1 MSNAYVIFKGIRREL
16 LLLAVFPALLFAT
29 LHPARAQTLT
39 TLYSFTGGAD
49 GRNPY
54 FGDLVLGAEG
64 HLYGTTFAGGTD
76 PGLGVVFEVSPA
88 GAEKVLYR
96 FHSADGCSP
105 YAGLIRDA
113 KGNLYGTTGAC
124 GAYGFGTVFEI
135 TKQDTA
141 TVLYSFT
148 GGADGGQPIAGLV
161 RDAEGNL
168 YGTTNEGGATGCFG
182 LGCGTVF
189 MVTPAGKETVL
200 HTFTGSD
207 GENPAAALVRDAKGN
222 LYGTTGQAGALCC
235 GTVFK
240 ITPSEK
246 LTTLFSFDYTD
257 GSGPGPNRLVRDDEG
272 NFYGTTS
279 VGGAS
284 GDGAVFEL
292 TKAGAEIVLYSFTGA
307 ADGFAPYGGVIRD
320 AKGNLFG
327 TAFQGAGVDCNDD
340 GCGTVFELSAAGKFK
355 VLHTFTGGADGG
367 NPAGGLV
374 MDKEGKLFGT
384 TYGGGADGFGTVF
397 RVIPQH

>member
-1 MSNAYVIFKGIRREL
+1 
-16 LLLAVFPALLFAT
+16 
-29 LHPARAQTLT
+29 LT
-39 TLYSFTGGAD
+39 TL
-49 GRNPY
+49 
-54 FGDLVLGAEG
+54 V
-64 HLYGTTFAGGTD
+64 
-76 PGLGVVFEVSPA
+76 
-88 GAEKVLYR
+88 
-96 FHSADGCSP
+96 
-105 YAGLIRDA
+105 
-113 KGNLYGTTGAC
+113 
-124 GAYGFGTVFEI
+124 
-135 TKQDTA
+135 
-141 TVLYSFT
+141 
-148 GGADGGQPIAGLV
+148 
-161 RDAEGNL
+161 
-168 YGTTNEGGATGCFG
+168 
-182 LGCGTVF
+182 
-189 MVTPAGKETVL
+189 
-200 HTFTGSD
+200 
-207 GENPAAALVRDAKGN
+207 
-222 LYGTTGQAGALCC
+222 
-235 GTVFK
+235 
-240 ITPSEK
+240 
-246 LTTLFSFDYTD
+246 SFDYTD

-374 MDKEGKLFGT
+374 MDKEGNLFGT